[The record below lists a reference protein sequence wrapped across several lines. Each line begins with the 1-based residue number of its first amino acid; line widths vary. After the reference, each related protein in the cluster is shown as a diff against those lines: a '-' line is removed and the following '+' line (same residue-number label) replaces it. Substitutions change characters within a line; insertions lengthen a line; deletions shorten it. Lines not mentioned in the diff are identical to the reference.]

1 MLDGADITALPMY
14 RRAILGLG
22 YLPQETSIFRGMTVA
37 QNIEAVLE
45 LAEPDTIARERRLEE
60 LLDEFGLARL
70 RDSAAMALSGGERR
84 RAEIARA
91 LAANPSIMLL
101 DEPFASSEEHTSELQ
116 SLMRISYAVFCLKKT
131 NHKQNT

>member
-45 LAEPDTIARERRLEE
+45 LAAPDTIARERRLEE
-60 LLDEFGLARL
+60 LLDEFRLARL
-70 RDSAAMALSGGERR
+70 RDSAAMALSGGERHR
-84 RAEIARA
+84 REITRA
-91 LAANPSIMLL
+91 LNGQAHGRTP
-101 DEPFASSEEHTSELQ
+101 
-116 SLMRISYAVFCLKKT
+116 VT
-131 NHKQNT
+131 NAPLGCS

>member
-84 RAEIARA
+84 RAEIEIGRA
-91 LAANPSIMLL
+91 HVGTPVTNAKLGCRPRL
-101 DEPFASSEEHTSELQ
+101 DTK
-116 SLMRISYAVFCLKKT
+116 KKT
-131 NHKQNT
+131 K

>member
-1 MLDGADITALPMY
+1 MGLIKPDAGRIMLDGADITALPMY

-60 LLDEFGLARL
+60 LLDEFR
-70 RDSAAMALSGGERR
+70 
-84 RAEIARA
+84 
-91 LAANPSIMLL
+91 
-101 DEPFASSEEHTSELQ
+101 SEEHTSELQ
-116 SLMRISYAVFCLKKT
+116 SLMRISYAVFCLKK
-131 NHKQNT
+131 K